1 MNPIETALDELHTA
15 LGRFVQLL
23 EQEAEA
29 LKDIQ
34 AETLSSV
41 VAEKTQWSEAAN
53 TAWNRLVIATGI
65 DTRRGDTLENVLAG
79 QPNLQAGWLSIRQLA
94 ERAEDLNR
102 TNSILIEA
110 QMRRTRQALNI
121 LQNAANRGSLY
132 GANGLIEDSI
142 QPRHTLNKV

>member
-15 LGRFVQLL
+15 LTRFVQLL

-34 AETLSSV
+34 AEALSSV

-65 DTRRGDTLENVLAG
+65 DTRRGDTLESALAG
-79 QPNLQAGWLSIRQLA
+79 QPNLQAGWQSIRQLA

-132 GANGLIEDSI
+132 GANGLIVDSF
-142 QPRHTLNKV
+142 QPRHTLDKV